1 MKLQEIVKG
10 ADASAQQALDKLF
23 TSLEE
28 ERILWY
34 PSAGSDFR
42 DLLETLSPERQALH
56 GLSEAPNIF
65 IHTTYIRD
73 YVPLN
78 LGVIR
83 NDGRTVVEIQE
94 KYEIVIKEEIDFT
107 YQVSKQYAE
116 FRDYAS
122 VEPLIHLLK
131 LRLRSN
137 VLGVVEGWL
146 FYFHFEN
153 HNFLQEII
161 LKQQLSISHLV
172 KVREGLGM
180 GGNRQSITLVYAL
193 LANIGVR
200 YLLADSQ
207 IQFFAGT
214 HDYVAKR
221 FGIDHQA
228 FTLTPT
234 GQKVIW
240 SEFGVLAYKI
250 KPLNRSMQHD
260 DLIDI
265 LSTITPRYAFYKNEV
280 REEYEPPLFYCLEW

>member
-10 ADASAQQALDKLF
+10 ADPLAQQALDKLF
-23 TSLEE
+23 ASLEE

-56 GLSEAPNIF
+56 GFSEAPNIF

-73 YVPLN
+73 YVALN
-78 LGVIR
+78 VGVIR
-83 NDGRTVVEIQE
+83 DDGRTVVEIQE
-94 KYEIVIKEEIDFT
+94 KYKIVIKEEIDFN
-107 YQVSKQYAE
+107 YQVSSQYVV

-122 VEPLIHLLK
+122 VEPLIHLVK
-131 LRLRSN
+131 LRLSSN

-161 LKQQLSISHLV
+161 LKQQLRISHLV
-172 KVREGLGM
+172 KVREGLGF

-200 YLLADSQ
+200 YLLADDE

-214 HDYVAKR
+214 HDFVAKR
-221 FGIDHQA
+221 FVIDHQA

-234 GQKVIW
+234 GEQVIW
-240 SEFGVLAYKI
+240 SEWSVLAYKVE
-250 KPLNRSMQHD
+250 PLNRSMQHE
-260 DLIDI
+260 DLIII
-265 LSTITPRYAFYKNEV
+265 LSTIAPRYAFYKNKV
-280 REEYEPPLFYCLEW
+280 REEFEPPLVYCLEW

>member
-131 LRLRSN
+131 LRLHSN

-161 LKQQLSISHLV
+161 LKQQLRISHLV

-200 YLLADSQ
+200 YL
-207 IQFFAGT
+207 FA
-214 HDYVAKR
+214 
-221 FGIDHQA
+221 FA
-228 FTLTPT
+228 FSSANFSS
-234 GQKVIW
+234 KSSSVYFASSIIS
-240 SEFGVLAYKI
+240 SE
-250 KPLNRSMQHD
+250 
-260 DLIDI
+260 I
-265 LSTITPRYAFYKNEV
+265 LSENSLSSFIKVSYSNGKIDSNLSNSSISSY
-280 REEYEPPLFYCLEW
+280 